1 MTMSTVSDITV
12 TSCSFRNS
20 GGGGVRADGYA
31 QRVRIANNTFA
42 DLGYEAVGLYG
53 LGLGLLHGLAQALGA
68 AGDERDLGN
77 ADPMKTAAFTLP
89 TQPKSGRNPPPGGS
103 PLNLLDEVPSPQRY
117 LALLPDDI
125 KLRLE
130 LAGYNW
136 KRLSHAGISDIWW
149 RMPGSARAWLH
160 TAGFSLVGQNKCTST
175 VGVEATKAEPPPS
188 PEAHLLTPAG
198 APVAGI
204 TGAAM

>member
-1 MTMSTVSDITV
+1 MLSE
-12 TSCSFRNS
+12 F
-20 GGGGVRADGYA
+20 VRAKLLRKKVARTSESPTHVVMGESEVPGSI
-31 QRVRIANNTFA
+31 QRTTHFP
-42 DLGYEAVGLYG
+42 GLT
-53 LGLGLLHGLAQALGA
+53 
-68 AGDERDLGN
+68 
-77 ADPMKTAAFTLP
+77 PMKTAAFTLP